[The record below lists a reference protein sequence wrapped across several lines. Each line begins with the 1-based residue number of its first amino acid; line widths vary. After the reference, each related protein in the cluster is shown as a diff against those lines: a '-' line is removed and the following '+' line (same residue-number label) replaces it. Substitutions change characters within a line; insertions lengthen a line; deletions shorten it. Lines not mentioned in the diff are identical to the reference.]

1 RDEFKRNRRPSI
13 APETRQH
20 TLDYLERSRAAMYR
34 HEIGTL
40 PQPQCRKQTGNAEH
54 VVEVTVGQQEPVE
67 PPESGAGPEQLTLRA
82 LPAIDQD
89 PIAAGFHQEPGMVS
103 LRRWDAGRG
112 SEKSQVEHVRTVIRK
127 YGGLLWRRRPCELY
141 LERTFPVFPC

>member
-1 RDEFKRNRRPSI
+1 
-13 APETRQH
+13 
-20 TLDYLERSRAAMYR
+20 
-34 HEIGTL
+34 
-40 PQPQCRKQTGNAEH
+40 
-54 VVEVTVGQQEPVE
+54 VGQQEPVE
-67 PPESGAGPEQLTLRA
+67 PPECGVGPEQLTLRA

-127 YGGLLWRRRPCELY
+127 YGGLLWRRLPCELY
-141 LERTFPVFPC
+141 LERTSPYSFVEEALGRFSPARLRADRCVGRALFLSGR